1 MQQYL
6 INSPANRG
14 WCKWWCSSDSAS
26 SNFAINLYDRGDRRG
41 DRGDRKDR
49 RDREDR
55 GDRGDRGDRETY
67 CPVSILLIME
77 MQFQPLLR
85 PFFLRIPC
93 TSNLLIWLSPHLVK
107 ISLMLMTML
116 MHFDRSFCQIWSI
129 HLLSDHRAKTDA
141 CFLYICPISVHH
153 HAKKAD
159 ADVDEDVFWPAP
171 LSFYQHSLHLRSA
184 RSDLHPPSSSFIA
197 RESQL
202 ENLNPLADA
211 HKATSMKPRAL
222 EIKSVSYPIGG
233 IRLFTNLSTGRIM
246 ARRKIMFGSEIK
258 SDLIRALRRHVY
270 SAGAA
275 HGPYL

>member
-14 WCKWWCSSDSAS
+14 WCKWRCSSDSAS
-26 SNFAINLYDRGDRRG
+26 SNFAINLYDREDRRE
-41 DRGDRKDR
+41 DR
-49 RDREDR
+49 RDRE
-55 GDRGDRGDRETY
+55 DRETY
-67 CPVSILLIME
+67 CPVSILLIMQ
-77 MQFQPLLR
+77 MQFQPLLL

-129 HLLSDHRAKTDA
+129 HPLSDHRAKTDA

-211 HKATSMKPRAL
+211 QKARATSMKPRAL

-246 ARRKIMFGSEIK
+246 ARKIMFGSEIK